1 MSRNTIQDAI
11 ENATSQHGLSCSV
24 LKDESGRISYVIN
37 GEQYLPY
44 QAVDKFVYEGW
55 SGTYHDIS

>member
-1 MSRNTIQDAI
+1 MSRHIIQDAI
-11 ENATSQHGLSCSV
+11 ENATSQHGLSCSI

-44 QAVDKFVYEGW
+44 QAVDKFVDEGW
-55 SGTYHDIS
+55 SGTYRDVS

>member
-1 MSRNTIQDAI
+1 MSSNTIQNAI
-11 ENATSQHGLSCSV
+11 EAATSRSGLSCSI

-37 GEQYLPY
+37 GERYLPY
-44 QAVDKFVYEGW
+44 QAVEKFVDEGW